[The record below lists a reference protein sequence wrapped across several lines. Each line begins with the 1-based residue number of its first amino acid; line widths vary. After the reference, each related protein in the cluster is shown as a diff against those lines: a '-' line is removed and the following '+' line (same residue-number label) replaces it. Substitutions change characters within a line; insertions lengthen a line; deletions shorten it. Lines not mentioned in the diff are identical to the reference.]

1 MKKKMS
7 VFLLAVSLGIAGTTA
22 LANDVDTVIGQDTEV
37 TQDVES
43 RISDT
48 IEMKFRYYNGHLQ
61 CRRWNATKGRWEDPY
76 WKNVT

>member
-1 MKKKMS
+1 MKKTMCML
-7 VFLLAVSLGIAGTTA
+7 VLALSLGGIGVTACANETTM
-22 LANDVDTVIGQDTEV
+22 IQETEV

-43 RISDT
+43 RISDH

-61 CRRWNATKGRWEDPY
+61 CRRWNATQGYWVDPY